1 MVFLCL
7 FPTRFFCSW
16 LALNDDQHPHLSRHS
31 PNPGI
36 KGAFQTAISIKD
48 DCEQWGRKICREAA
62 HWSSILFSGEPMSP
76 LPVVELVATPKP
88 VWMSLGTL
96 EQPLS
101 SWALVCGKERKR
113 KPPRFYVSLPLFC
126 VMASLDFLASL
137 WPLLPAWRETALLGQ
152 VCEGSFWLRQ
162 LRSHTVWRDGE
173 LEIQVSPL
181 DSSSSPRTF
190 LLNNNHNC

>member
-1 MVFLCL
+1 MRTSRHPSILTFNCVASFATLHSRFTCFLMVFLCL

-48 DCEQWGRKICREAA
+48 DCEQWGRKICHEAA
-62 HWSSILFSGEPMSP
+62 HWSSILFSGEPMSL

-88 VWMSLGTL
+88 AWMSLGTL

-113 KPPRFYVSLPLFC
+113 KPPHVSMFLCLSFVWWLP
-126 VMASLDFLASL
+126 
-137 WPLLPAWRETALLGQ
+137 
-152 VCEGSFWLRQ
+152 
-162 LRSHTVWRDGE
+162 
-173 LEIQVSPL
+173 
-181 DSSSSPRTF
+181 
-190 LLNNNHNC
+190 